1 MYDKLKAFWVSTFIL
16 LGATGMLLAQDE
28 GISDVELKDYAIIEM
43 AKNSI
48 VNSISPM
55 VNELIEKQEGMTGT
69 RFQELMNCKGDAAK
83 LSAANAQEWEIKFLN
98 LVNGQIDK
106 RKTAAGEVVKLLAGN
121 TLGAARYNSVKQ
133 GLGSDPELK
142 ARYDAI
148 WESLNN

>member
-1 MYDKLKAFWVSTFIL
+1 MYDKLKVLWVSTL
-16 LGATGMLLAQDE
+16 MLVGATGMLLAQDE

-55 VNELIEKQEGMTGT
+55 VNELIEKQEGMTGS

-106 RKTAAGEVVKLLAGN
+106 RRSAAGEVVKLLAGN
-121 TLGAARYNSVKQ
+121 TLGAAKYNSVKQ
-133 GLGSDPELK
+133 ELGSDPEIK
-142 ARYDAI
+142 ARFDAI
-148 WESLNN
+148 WERMNN